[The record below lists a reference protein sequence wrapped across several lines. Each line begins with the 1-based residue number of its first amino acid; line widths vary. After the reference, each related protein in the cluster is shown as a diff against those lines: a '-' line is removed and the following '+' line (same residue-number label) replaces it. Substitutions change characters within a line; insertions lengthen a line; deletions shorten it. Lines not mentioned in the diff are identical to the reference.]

1 MVDVATHISKRSG
14 GNDEQNKV
22 NIKVRKKNRSTVVS
36 SFKILYVCS
45 YRGVSELASLNH
57 VRSGSCTLSAEKNGI
72 LILLVTFKDFFAD
85 NVTSF

>member
-1 MVDVATHISKRSG
+1 MVDVATHTSKRSG